1 MRTHSLAW
9 VAAVLALAGCQ
20 SAPKVVKVDLAQ
32 VAEPG
37 LEAAPSKTPN
47 RVLNS
52 VEAPQSDRLF
62 ELKEPEAARGD
73 GRRAQRAQQT
83 LDRGRNAA
91 MRALREKLYR
101 SYAKEAEAW
110 RLEQVP
116 AQEAFAR
123 LQWDRVE
130 EASSRLLQQS
140 APDQGVRLAELSF
153 LVGFPAPA
161 TSGAKT
167 STSAAPWQVRRWERA
182 QELLTEI
189 QKMEN
194 DRIERRNGLLT
205 EAQDAILASRA
216 KVQLEYANR
225 LDRALE
231 MANEEA
237 EQSARASRGEFR
249 SDLASMP
256 EPPTIQLPA
265 TPVGSRSIAGSAGR
279 EIASAQGAKVG
290 PKPFSRARHDLE
302 IWLALKGYRLATAS
316 EPARDATQE
325 FIAWRRTH
333 LPGR

>member
-1 MRTHSLAW
+1 MQTNSLAW

-20 SAPKVVKVDLAQ
+20 SAPKVVKVDIGR
-32 VAEPG
+32 VADPII
-37 LEAAPSKTPN
+37 EAAPGKTPK
-47 RVLNS
+47 LAQIAAES
-52 VEAPQSDRLF
+52 PHGGILF
-62 ELKEPEAARGD
+62 ELKEPEAAKGD
-73 GRRAQRAQQT
+73 GRRAQRAQLT

-101 SYAKEAEAW
+101 SYAKEADAW
-110 RLEQVP
+110 RLEQAP

-123 LQWDRVE
+123 LQMDRVE

-140 APDQGVRLAELSF
+140 APDEGIRLAELSF

-161 TSGAKT
+161 MVAAKA
-167 STSAAPWQVRRWERA
+167 STSAAPWQVRRFERA

-189 QKMEN
+189 QKMEKE
-194 DRIERRNGLLT
+194 RIERRNALLS
-205 EAQDAILASRA
+205 EAQEAILASRA

-256 EPPTIQLPA
+256 EPPTIQMPA
-265 TPVGSRSIAGSAGR
+265 SAVKSRSIAGSVGQASEPGR
-279 EIASAQGAKVG
+279 RSDQR
-290 PKPFSRARHDLE
+290 PSPFPRARHDLE